1 MLNAVRF
8 HGARR
13 FASSVS
19 STALESAFAR
29 PKLESCLE
37 SIKNVKLGAAQ
48 PAKPDRDTRH
58 SSVLIPLCTSSQG
71 KPTILF
77 TLRSKRLARHR
88 GYVCFPGGMQHAEDA
103 DPVDTALR
111 ETEEELG
118 LSRSKIEVIGSFPTF
133 YNPLDKLFMT
143 AVVGMLGEGR
153 DIDVQA
159 DLNVNESEVQLAF
172 LRTLEELCE
181 PENLRYTQ
189 FRRPHTDY
197 SMPVFLAGQYKI
209 WGLTALIL
217 NAFLRTLIP
226 DAYEHE
232 VRCNVLKKKLYLKD

>member
-1 MLNAVRF
+1 
-8 HGARR
+8 
-13 FASSVS
+13 
-19 STALESAFAR
+19 
-29 PKLESCLE
+29 
-37 SIKNVKLGAAQ
+37 
-48 PAKPDRDTRH
+48 
-58 SSVLIPLCTSSQG
+58 
-71 KPTILF
+71 
-77 TLRSKRLARHR
+77 
-88 GYVCFPGGMQHAEDA
+88 MQHPEDA
-103 DPVDTALR
+103 DPVNTALR

>member
-1 MLNAVRF
+1 MLIAARF
-8 HGARR
+8 HGTRR

-19 STALESAFAR
+19 STALDSAFAR

-37 SIKNVKLGAAQ
+37 SIKNIKLGAAQ
-48 PAKPDRDTRH
+48 PAKPDREARH

-71 KPTILF
+71 KPAILF

-88 GYVCFPGGMQHAEDA
+88 GYVCFPGGIQHDEDFN
-103 DPVDTALR
+103 PVDTALR

-118 LSRSKIEVIGSFPTF
+118 LSKLKIDVIGSFPTF

-143 AVVGMLGEGR
+143 VVVGMLGEGR

-172 LRTLEELCE
+172 LRTLEELCD
-181 PENLRYTQ
+181 PANLRYTQ
-189 FRRPHTDY
+189 FRRPNTEY

-209 WGLTALIL
+209 WGLTAMIL

-232 VRCNVLKKKLYLKD
+232 VRCNVLKKNLYLKD